1 MKIIKLLYSIA
12 FALLLA
18 GCGKPSAPAVGAPSV
33 PANPVSLSGAL
44 KVHDSAKP
52 NDFEAVTSQLDAG
65 GDLFLY
71 WNAGQVVDAV
81 NEGLKRARSSFSEAM
96 QDSRREQQ
104 QMNMFFDGVEGV
116 VKSTGFSEIKG
127 VGASSL
133 AVEKDLFRNRVYLMR
148 DREAEPGVLWQII
161 DGEANAADGLKF
173 APESTVFAHYTNADV
188 EVAMETLRDVLMQ
201 GGAELMPWEV
211 RRMMEPLMEE
221 MMGNVSVKDI
231 LAKHFSGELTEE
243 SKPFVGRWKTVHSR
257 ESKPAEILRRPDGT
271 FVLHADNDELE
282 GFWKVEEHKMYLAIF
297 YHKGEIAPLE
307 RLRMIVA
314 PLDEVTNDG
323 FVTGEIEMRQ
333 LYNGHR
339 NQGYDD
345 SVMEPTAPESMEE
358 GEGIGREIED
368 IPMPDRG
375 VNEGEEAPM
384 PEEAGGGAQIDRNVE
399 INEDAPSLPEPTELP
414 PVLPIP
420 PPNPENCEEPPVDDP
435 EGEVHVLA
443 AAGPGPDLERPKRP
457 FFTETRL
464 AKFTGP
470 KMVKY
475 NDAKAMEPVDLFN
488 RNPLKYHFSAE
499 LTPEAKPFVGRWSG
513 KDNDPNNSGTWE
525 MLRRSNGTYANLLSY
540 KDDFGKQVVVL
551 EEGFWKV
558 EGKNYIFA
566 PFRQNSGPVDPENFG
581 MYTEPIERVSA
592 SQVSTK
598 SGDFKEFPGGSN
610 RDSHEH
616 DHATDPAIEDGPG
629 PDAGEAVPIDPTTGL
644 PLGVSPAEVE
654 VEYIFTETRVEKFKG
669 QMMAQYNDPA
679 ALEPLDLMALS
690 EQQSKSPI
698 ETVLSCYGG
707 AAGLYFT
714 LDDKR
719 TLPFK
724 HDKLSLSLPQPG
736 VVMVVKLAPEAGNLE
751 ALLKLATGL
760 MPMSLKKEKAGDV
773 TLFTVELPEE
783 MPVKIPLN
791 PTLFQLG
798 QHVVLTSD
806 TSLAREII
814 AVHSGQ
820 STGLAGTDEF
830 KRLSA
835 DLKVGG
841 QQLQFVSARAGG
853 YLKLLKEALP
863 VLMAKAE
870 MDKEE
875 VQIFSSVVEKFL
887 GDMKPSGHLAVLKL
901 DEDGLLFDGRAT
913 GGGYRMA
920 VTQSILIPMTAAAS
934 AILGGMEEETEPEAS
949 FATIP
954 TKQIR
959 ELTLGLKLYMEDNG
973 KAPAID
979 KWGDA
984 ILHEVG
990 HKGVFLQPGGNKSG
1004 SSYALNAALKGWKTS
1019 ELGPDTVLVFQSAG
1033 AWNHSGGLA
1042 EAQKTAQE
1050 NGRVLIGFC
1059 DGNVRVVPAAALAR
1073 LNWNKKKKTGEKA
1086 RPIPP
1091 FPTARGQHGS
1101 AAPLRP
1107 DSLGNKTPPAGGRG
1121 LGPAP
1126 QRYDSSDKKTPSREE
1141 TEPRKK

>member
-1 MKIIKLLYSIA
+1 MKIIKLLSSIA

-18 GCGKPSAPAVGAPSV
+18 GCGKPSTPAVGVPSV
-33 PANPVSLSGAL
+33 PANPGSLSGAL
-44 KVHDSAKP
+44 KVHDSATP

-71 WNAGQVVDAV
+71 WNAGKVVDEV
-81 NEGLKRARSSFSEAM
+81 NGGLKRARRSFSEAM

-104 QMNMFFDGVEGV
+104 QMNMFFDAVEGV
-116 VKSTGFSEIKG
+116 VKSTGFLEIKG

-133 AVEKDLFRNRVYLMR
+133 AVEKDLFRNRVYLQR
-148 DREAEPGVLWQII
+148 NKDVEPGTIWRII
-161 DGEANAADGLKF
+161 DGEVNAADGLKF

-188 EVAMETLRDVLMQ
+188 EVAMETLSDALMQ

-231 LAKHFSGELTEE
+231 LAKHFEGELTEE
-243 SKPFVGRWKTVHSR
+243 AKPFVGRWKIVHSR

-282 GFWKVEEHKMYLAIF
+282 GFWKVEDHKMHLAIF
-297 YHKGEIAPLE
+297 YQKGEIAPLE

-333 LYNGHR
+333 LYNGRR

-345 SVMEPTAPESMEE
+345 SVMEPTNPEEAME
-358 GEGIGREIED
+358 GGGIEE

-375 VNEGEEAPM
+375 VDEGEEVPM
-384 PEEAGGGAQIDRNVE
+384 PEEAGGGAQIDRDVE
-399 INEDAPSLPEPTELP
+399 INKAVPSLPEPTELS

-420 PPNPENCEEPPVDDP
+420 PTSPENCEEPPVDDP

-443 AAGPGPDLERPKRP
+443 AAGPGPGLERPKRP

-464 AKFTGP
+464 AKFTDP

-475 NDAKAMEPVDLFN
+475 NDAKAMESVDLFN
-488 RNPLKYHFSAE
+488 RNPLKYHFSAK

-513 KDNDPNNSGTWE
+513 KDNDLEDPGTWE
-525 MLRRSNGTYANLLSY
+525 ILRRSNGTYASLFSY
-540 KDDFGKQVVVL
+540 KDELGKQVVEL

-558 EGKNYIFA
+558 EDKNYIWA
-566 PFRQNSGPVDPENFG
+566 PFRVNSGPVDSERFG
-581 MYTEPIERVSA
+581 LTIEPIEKVTA
-592 SQVSTK
+592 GQVMTK
-598 SGDFKEFPGGSN
+598 EGDFKEFSGGSN
-610 RDSHEH
+610 GDSHESEH
-616 DHATDPAIEDGPG
+616 GHAEGGVREDIRSQTVEPGQNIDRVAEEASPEEFEGPY
-629 PDAGEAVPIDPTTGL
+629 V
-644 PLGVSPAEVE
+644 V
-654 VEYIFTETRVEKFKG
+654 TETRVEKFKNG
-669 QMMAQYNDPA
+669 MMGQYNGSD

-690 EQQSKSPI
+690 EQQSKSPM
-698 ETVLSCYGG
+698 ETVLSYYGG

-719 TLPFK
+719 ALPFK
-724 HDKLSLSLPQPG
+724 QDKLSLSLPQPG
-736 VVMVVKLAPEAGNLE
+736 VVMVIKLAPEAGNLE
-751 ALLKLATGL
+751 TLLKLATGL
-760 MPMSLKKEKAGDV
+760 MPMPLKKEKAGDV
-773 TLFTVELPEE
+773 TLFTMELPEE
-783 MPVKIPLN
+783 MPVKIALK

-798 QHVVLTSD
+798 QHMVITSD
-806 TSLAREII
+806 VDLAKDVI
-814 AVHSGQ
+814 AVHNGNSGGL
-820 STGLAGTDEF
+820 TGTVEF

-835 DLKVGG
+835 DLDINGK
-841 QQLQFVSARAGG
+841 QLHYVSGRSGG
-853 YLKLLKEALP
+853 YLKLLQQALP
-863 VLMAKAE
+863 VMMVKAE
-870 MDKEE
+870 MDEKEAQ
-875 VQIFSSVVEKFL
+875 VFSSVVDKFL
-887 GDMKPSGHLAVLKL
+887 GDMKPSGHLAVLKIN
-901 DEDGLLFDGRAT
+901 EDGLLFDGRAT
-913 GGGYRMA
+913 GSGYRMA
-920 VTQSILIPMTAAAS
+920 VTQSVLIPVTAMVS
-934 AILGGMEEETEPEAS
+934 AVLGGMEEETEPEAS

-954 TKQIR
+954 AQQLR
-959 ELTLGLKLYMEDNG
+959 ELTLGLKLYLEDNG
-973 KAPAID
+973 KVPVID

>member
-1 MKIIKLLYSIA
+1 MKKISYVC
-12 FALLLA
+12 ALLLCLA
-18 GCGKPSAPAVGAPSV
+18 LISCGK
-33 PANPVSLSGAL
+33 NPVSDRAARNAKMPATPAGAL
-44 KVHDSAKP
+44 TVHASATP
-52 NDFEAVTSQLDAG
+52 NDFATVASRLDAG

-71 WNAGQVVDAV
+71 WNAQQAVSAV
-81 NEGLKRARSSFSEAM
+81 NGGLKRARSSFSEALS
-96 QDSRREQQ
+96 SRRDREE
-104 QMNMFFDGVEGV
+104 MNMFFNTVEGV
-116 VKSTGFSEIKG
+116 VKTTGLSEIKG
-127 VGASSL
+127 VGVSSL
-133 AVEKDLFRNRVYLMR
+133 AVEENLFRNRVYLLR

-188 EVAMETLRDVLMQ
+188 EVAMETLRDALMQ

-221 MMGNVSVKDI
+221 MMGNVSAKDI

-243 SKPFVGRWKTVHSR
+243 SKPFVGRWKIVHSR

-271 FVLHADNDELE
+271 FVLHADNDEME
-282 GFWKVEEHKMYLAIF
+282 GFWKVEDHKMHLVVF
-297 YHKGEIAPLE
+297 YQKGEIAPLE
-307 RLRMIVA
+307 RLSMIVV
-314 PLDEVTNDG
+314 PLEEVKKDG
-323 FVTGEIEMRQ
+323 FVTGEIEIRQ
-333 LYNGHR
+333 LYNGR
-339 NQGYDD
+339 GNREYPDGP
-345 SVMEPTAPESMEE
+345 VMEEKVMPE
-358 GEGIGREIED
+358 GGIED
-368 IPMPDRG
+368 TIPDRG
-375 VNEGEEAPM
+375 VDEGEEAPM
-384 PEEAGGGAQIDRNVE
+384 PEGAGG
-399 INEDAPSLPEPTELP
+399 PTNAP
-414 PVLPIP
+414 PVLGDP
-420 PPNPENCEEPPVDDP
+420 PSPENCEEPPVDDP

-443 AAGPGPDLERPKRP
+443 AAGPGPGLERPKRQ

-464 AKFTGP
+464 AKFTDP

-513 KDNDPNNSGTWE
+513 KDNDPEDPGTWE
-525 MLRRSNGTYANLLSY
+525 MLRRSNGTYAYLLSY
-540 KDDFGKQVVVL
+540 KDDFGKQVVEL

-558 EGKNYIFA
+558 EDKNYIWA
-566 PFRQNSGPVDPENFG
+566 PFRVNSGPVDSERFG
-581 MYTEPIERVSA
+581 LNIEPIEKVTA
-592 SQVSTK
+592 GQVMTK
-598 SGDFKEFPGGSN
+598 EGDFKEFSGGSN
-610 RDSHEH
+610 GESHESEH
-616 DHATDPAIEDGPG
+616 GHAEGGVGEDTRSQTVEPGQNIDRVGEEASPEGFEGPY
-629 PDAGEAVPIDPTTGL
+629 V
-644 PLGVSPAEVE
+644 
-654 VEYIFTETRVEKFKG
+654 FTETRVGKFKG
-669 QMMAQYNDPA
+669 HMMAQYNNAA

-690 EQQSKSPI
+690 EQQPKSPM
-698 ETVLSCYGG
+698 ETVLSYYGG

-724 HDKLSLSLPQPG
+724 QDKLSLSLPQPG
-736 VVMVVKLAPEAGNLE
+736 VVMVIKLAPEAGNLE

-760 MPMSLKKEKAGDV
+760 MPMPLKKEKAGDV

-783 MPVKIPLN
+783 MPVKIPLK

-806 TSLAREII
+806 TGLAREII

-835 DLKVGG
+835 DLKVDG

-853 YLKLLKEALP
+853 YLKLLEQALP

-870 MDKEE
+870 MDEEE
-875 VQIFSSVVEKFL
+875 VQVFSSVVEKFL

-913 GGGYRMA
+913 GSGYRMA

-934 AILGGMEEETEPEAS
+934 AMLSGMEEETEPEAS

-954 TKQIR
+954 AQQLR
-959 ELTLGLKLYMEDNG
+959 ELTLGLKLYLEDNG
-973 KAPAID
+973 KVPAID

-990 HKGVFLQPGGNKSG
+990 HKGVFLQPGGNESG

-1033 AWNHSGGLA
+1033 TWNHSGGLA

-1050 NGRVLIGFC
+1050 NGRVLIGFG

-1101 AAPLRP
+1101 AASLRP

-1126 QRYDSSDKKTPSREE
+1126 QRYDSSGPVKKIEAKKA
-1141 TEPRKK
+1141 EPRKK